1 MILSIHRRKGTENM
15 KIRKMIAEDYGEVYQ
30 LWMSCAG
37 MGLNNLDD
45 SKGGIEKFLG
55 RNPDTCFVAEDHEII
70 GVILAGNDG
79 RRGYI
84 YHTAVHPDYRK
95 QGIAAYLVDH
105 VEKAMAELGIHKVA
119 LVVFDRNDTGN
130 MFWEKQGFTVREDLI
145 YRNKALSEIVR
156 IDT

>member
-1 MILSIHRRKGTENM
+1 MSKENEN
-15 KIRKMIAEDYGEVYQ
+15 KKMVMEDYEKVYQ

-45 SKGGIEKFLG
+45 SQGGIEKFLR
-55 RNPDTCFVAEDHEII
+55 RNPETCFVAEEREII

-95 QGIAAYLVDH
+95 QGIATKLVEH
-105 VEKAMAELGIHKVA
+105 VERVMTALEINKVA

-130 MFWEKQGFTVREDLI
+130 SFWEKQGFTVREDLI

>member
-1 MILSIHRRKGTENM
+1 M
-15 KIRKMIAEDYGEVYQ
+15 KIRKMVMEDYEKVYE

-45 SKGGIEKFLG
+45 SKEGIEKFLR
-55 RNPDTCFVAEDHEII
+55 RNPETCFVAEEREII

-95 QGIAAYLVDH
+95 QGIATKLVEH
-105 VEKAMAELGIHKVA
+105 VERVMTALEINKVA
-119 LVVFDRNDTGN
+119 LVLFDRNDTGN
-130 MFWEKQGFTVREDLI
+130 LFWEKQGFTVREDLI

>member
-1 MILSIHRRKGTENM
+1 MM
-15 KIRKMIAEDYGEVYQ
+15 QIRKMVMEDYEKVYQ

-45 SKGGIEKFLG
+45 SEEGIEKFLR
-55 RNPDTCFVAEDHEII
+55 RNPDTCFVAEDHEIF

-95 QGIAAYLVDH
+95 QGIAASLVDH
-105 VEKAMAELGIHKVA
+105 VEKAMVELGIHKVA

-145 YRNKALSEIVR
+145 YRNKALAEIVR

>member
-1 MILSIHRRKGTENM
+1 ME
-15 KIRKMIAEDYGEVYQ
+15 IRKMIIDDYEEVYK

-45 SKGGIEKFLG
+45 SKEGILRFLD
-55 RNPDTCFVAEDHEII
+55 RNPDTCFVAVDLGRLI

-84 YHTAVHPDYRK
+84 YHTSVSPDCRK
-95 QGIAAYLVDH
+95 NGIATKLVDT
-105 VEKAMAELGIHKVA
+105 AMEALSGCGIHKVA
-119 LVVFDRNDTGN
+119 LVVFEKNRDGN
-130 MFWEKQGFTVREDLI
+130 QFWEKIGFTSRSDLI
-145 YRNKALSEIVR
+145 YRNKSISEMIR

>member
-1 MILSIHRRKGTENM
+1 M
-15 KIRKMIAEDYGEVYQ
+15 AED
-30 LWMSCAG
+30 
-37 MGLNNLDD
+37 
-45 SKGGIEKFLG
+45 
-55 RNPDTCFVAEDHEII
+55 REII
-70 GVILAGNDG
+70 GVILAENDG

-84 YHTAVHPDYRK
+84 YHTAIHPDYRK
-95 QGIAAYLVDH
+95 HGIVTKLVEH
-105 VEKAMAELGIHKVA
+105 VERAMTALEINKVA

>member
-1 MILSIHRRKGTENM
+1 M
-15 KIRKMIAEDYGEVYQ
+15 KIKKMVMEDYEKVYQ

-45 SKGGIEKFLG
+45 SQGGIEKFLR
-55 RNPDTCFVAEDHEII
+55 RNPETCFVAEEREII

-95 QGIAAYLVDH
+95 QGIATKLVEH
-105 VEKAMAELGIHKVA
+105 VERVMTALEINKVA

-130 MFWEKQGFTVREDLI
+130 SFWEKQGFTVREDLI